1 MCSSDLNTGAVTGD
15 IITIISFRSVSGSTG
30 TSYASFTRNIVD
42 VTSASSITPGFTLTS
57 GFELL
62 FINGTIMPD
71 QDYDI
76 VGGNITN
83 FPAPMTGKLTAIE
96 WTANNLGVP
105 NGTPVNISINT
116 TVGQSTYTFGYTAG
130 ALNIFMNGLLLLLG
144 TDYTSGTGNY
154 TLTNPPI
161 TTLNNIVEQTF
172 ARAGA
177 A

>member
-1 MCSSDLNTGAVTGD
+1 ML
-15 IITIISFRSVSGSTG
+15 FRS
-30 TSYASFTRNIVD
+30 VD

-62 FINGTIMPD
+62 FINGTVMPD

-76 VGGNITN
+76 VMGNITN

-96 WTANNLGVP
+96 WTANNLSVP
-105 NGTPVNISINT
+105 NGTPVNVSINT
-116 TVGQSTYTFGYTAG
+116 IVGQSTYTFGYTTG

-154 TLTNPPI
+154 TLTNTP
-161 TTLNNIVEQTF
+161 TTILNNIVEQTF